1 MSRSQLNRGSAVNDP
16 NADDT
21 NCNILHVD
29 MDAFFAAVEVR
40 DRPELQGKQVI
51 IGGLGGR
58 GVVSSASYEARA
70 AGVHSAMPMSRAMR
84 LTPNAV
90 VIEPDHSKYSAVS
103 DEVMEIFESI
113 TPFVQPLSIDEA
125 FLDVTGAIKLMG
137 RPREIGQKLRQRVF
151 EEQRITCSVGI
162 APTMFVAKLAT
173 NVAKPNGMHVVSH
186 DKVIEF
192 LHPLPI
198 NALWGV
204 GEKTAEQLARLGLQK
219 VGDIATT
226 PLSTLTRVVG
236 QATAEHLYE
245 LSWGRD
251 PRTVT
256 PQQVEKSISNERTF
270 DHDVD
275 DEEFVLSQ
283 ILDLS
288 DKVARRLRAGSFTA
302 RTVSIK
308 VRFADFSTIT
318 RSKSLGS
325 ATDVSHEIYAVA
337 RSLYE
342 ALHLQ
347 RARVRLVGVKAD
359 GLSDSGE
366 VQMTLSQRESG
377 WRETEQVMDQ
387 VAEKFGSAK
396 VRPARLVRP
405 ETDKNPET

>member
-1 MSRSQLNRGSAVNDP
+1 MSRSQLNRGSAINDP
-16 NADDT
+16 NADDA

-29 MDAFFAAVEVR
+29 MDAFFASVEIR
-40 DRPELQGKQVI
+40 DRPELHGKQVI

-90 VIEPDHSKYSAVS
+90 VIEPDHSKYTAVS
-103 DEVMEIFESI
+103 AEVMEIFESI

-125 FLDVTGAIKLMG
+125 FLDVSGAIKLMG
-137 RPREIGQKLRQRVF
+137 RPRDIGQMLRQRVYD
-151 EEQRITCSVGI
+151 EQRITCSVGI
-162 APTMFVAKLAT
+162 ASTMFVAKLAT
-173 NVAKPNGMHVVSH
+173 NVAKPNGLHVVPA

-204 GEKTAEQLARLGLQK
+204 GEKTGEQLARLGLRK

-226 PLSTLTRVVG
+226 PLSTLVRLIG
-236 QATAEHLYE
+236 QGSAEHLYE

-251 PRTVT
+251 PRSVT

-275 DEEFVLSQ
+275 DQEFVLSQ

-302 RTVSIK
+302 RTISIK

-325 ATDVSHEIYAVA
+325 ATDVSNDIYAVA

-347 RARVRLVGVKAD
+347 RARVRLVGIKAD

-387 VAEKFGSAK
+387 VAQKFGSAK
-396 VRPARLVRP
+396 VRPARLIRP
-405 ETDKNPET
+405 ETDKNLET

>member
-1 MSRSQLNRGSAVNDP
+1 MSKSQLNRGSAINDP

-21 NCNILHVD
+21 GCTILHVD
-29 MDAFFAAVEVR
+29 MDAFFAAVEIR
-40 DRPELQGKQVI
+40 DRPELHGKQVI

-84 LTPNAV
+84 LTPHAV

-103 DEVMEIFESI
+103 AEVMEIFESI

-125 FLDVTGAIKLMG
+125 FLDVASAIKLMG
-137 RPREIGQKLRQRVF
+137 RPRDIGQLLRQRVF
-151 EEQRITCSVGI
+151 DEQRITCSVGI

-173 NVAKPNGMHVVSH
+173 NVAKPNGLHVVPS

-204 GEKTAEQLARLGLQK
+204 GEKTAEQLSRLGLRS

-226 PLSTLTRVVG
+226 PLSTLTRVLG
-236 QATAEHLYE
+236 QGQAEHLYE

-251 PRTVT
+251 PRRVT

-275 DEEFVLSQ
+275 DQEFVLSQ

-288 DKVARRLRAGSFTA
+288 DKVARRLRAGSFTG

-337 RSLYE
+337 RGLYE

-347 RARVRLVGVKAD
+347 RARVRLVGVKVD
-359 GLSDSGE
+359 GLSDSGDI
-366 VQMTLSQRESG
+366 QMPLSARESG

-387 VAEKFGSAK
+387 VAQKFGGAK

-405 ETDKNPET
+405 ESDKYTET

>member
-1 MSRSQLNRGSAVNDP
+1 MSRSQLNRGSAINDP
-16 NADDT
+16 KADDA

-29 MDAFFAAVEVR
+29 MDAFFASVEIR
-40 DRPELQGKQVI
+40 DRPELYGKQVI

-90 VIEPDHSKYSAVS
+90 VIEPDHSKYTAVS
-103 DEVMEIFESI
+103 AEVMEIFESI

-125 FLDVTGAIKLMG
+125 FLDVSGAIKLMG
-137 RPREIGQKLRQRVF
+137 RPRDIGQMLRQRVYD
-151 EEQRITCSVGI
+151 EQRITCSVGI
-162 APTMFVAKLAT
+162 ASTMFVAKLAT
-173 NVAKPNGMHVVSH
+173 NVAKPNGLHVVPA

-204 GEKTAEQLARLGLQK
+204 GEKTGEQLARLGLRK

-226 PLSTLTRVVG
+226 PLSTLVRLIG
-236 QATAEHLYE
+236 QGSAEHLYE

-251 PRTVT
+251 PRSVT

-275 DEEFVLSQ
+275 DQEFVLSQ

-302 RTVSIK
+302 RTISIK

-325 ATDVSHEIYAVA
+325 ATDVSNEIYAVA

-387 VAEKFGSAK
+387 VAQKFGSAK
-396 VRPARLVRP
+396 VRPARLIRP

>member
-70 AGVHSAMPMSRAMR
+70 AGVHSAMPMSRAIR

-103 DEVMEIFESI
+103 AEVMEIFESI

-137 RPREIGQKLRQRVF
+137 RPREIGQMLRKRVF

-173 NVAKPNGMHVVSH
+173 NAAKPNGMHVVSH

-226 PLSTLTRVVG
+226 PLSTLARVIG

-325 ATDVSHEIYAVA
+325 ATDVSHEIYAIA

-342 ALHLQ
+342 GLHLQ

-405 ETDKNPET
+405 DTDKNPES